1 MVIFTYFYVKISV
14 DLKKFDVEEN
24 IGVFFLWMKIL
35 MRFLYCA
42 FFFLLFFKG
51 FESILTTVMI
61 HQVLISILFIF
72 VPIRYILEN
81 EKIQGCM
88 RGTTKQMIE
97 CNV

>member
-1 MVIFTYFYVKISV
+1 M